1 MRRPTPYTRHTGPA
15 ASVRDA
21 ARTSTKLIPLSS
33 YPSGSRRRRSR
44 DWRGRLSAR
53 AERRCVL
60 PCSRVLELHQNR
72 AHARGV
78 ARLARLLLQ
87 VDHSAHLGGWWVG
100 GWVGGGV
107 RVRVRVRGAEAEGG
121 GAAEVGGR
129 SGGRG
134 RAPHRIPR
142 VGLDGSV
149 PLGDVLA
156 LRREVLRRTLRALL
170 LELGVKLGDLGLRLC
185 ALGFVLLGGLRLV
198 RSGGRGGGRSASEA
212 GPAEVAEGSCL
223 GLGFGSGAMG
233 PASVRVT
240 ARARHPR
247 APLPPDPPLPHLP
260 HP

>member
-1 MRRPTPYTRHTGPA
+1 M
-15 ASVRDA
+15 
-21 ARTSTKLIPLSS
+21 
-33 YPSGSRRRRSR
+33 
-44 DWRGRLSAR
+44 
-53 AERRCVL
+53 L

-87 VDHSAHLGGWWVG
+87 VDHSA
-100 GWVGGGV
+100 
-107 RVRVRVRGAEAEGG
+107 
-121 GAAEVGGR
+121 
-129 SGGRG
+129 
-134 RAPHRIPR
+134 HRIPR